1 MVKKVK
7 TKLASGA
14 YDTIRQLA
22 GATHTEVQYFLPYLT
37 AWLPDDSDPM
47 LADMDSVCVSLMLY
61 AVGGQYFVPG
71 EKSYKN

>member
-37 AWLPDDSDPM
+37 AWLPDDDDSM
-47 LADMDSVCVSLMLY
+47 LADMNSVSVALLSY
-61 AVGGQYFVPG
+61 AVNGQLFVAG
-71 EKSYKN
+71 DKTYKQ

>member
-14 YDTIRQLA
+14 YDTVRQLA

-37 AWLPDDSDPM
+37 AWLPEKSDPM
-47 LADMDSVCVSLMLY
+47 LADMNSICASLLLYSLEGQLFAPDSTV
-61 AVGGQYFVPG
+61 
-71 EKSYKN
+71 YKN